1 MSIVNDLQ
9 PLSTHLDSVLLSSE
23 LSRSI
28 RETVF
33 SSGLMVA
40 PQLVDQIAHEMSSS
54 FLLYFVDRID
64 ETARGYGGSLAHMG
78 LGPTTVLTACNTL
91 GRVCREK
98 SNPLKDLPEV
108 AGSYT
113 SALLE
118 GYIKGREQRL
128 LQEQERTLQAHLA
141 AAMRQQREN
150 DRLDS

>member
-1 MSIVNDLQ
+1 MNIVDDMQL
-9 PLSTHLDSVLLSSE
+9 LSTHLDNAFLSSE

-33 SSGLMVA
+33 FSGLMVS
-40 PQLVDQIAHEMSSS
+40 PRLVDQIAHEMSSS
-54 FLLYFVDRID
+54 FFLYFEDRVDGTVRV
-64 ETARGYGGSLAHMG
+64 YGGSLAHQG
-78 LGPTTVLTACNTL
+78 LGPTTVLTACKTL
-91 GRVCREK
+91 ARVCREK

-118 GYIKGREQRL
+118 GYIEGREQKL

-141 AAMRQQREN
+141 AAVRQQREN
-150 DRLDS
+150 DRPDS